1 MYYFAFAL
9 LLAALLGSLAFA
21 GAALIHL
28 WQKKDGIPAFIEKGH
43 ILVTG
48 CFLMASAFLLHALYW
63 KDYRLD
69 YVSSY
74 TDNILDLFYRLTAFW
89 AGQPGSMLFWGLTVA
104 VMGSLFALTTNY
116 MAPASAR
123 QMASDLA
130 LLPMWYAEAGSA
142 VLAPSAYNA
151 DFLKTKSELLG
162 MDVALLTEPEVADG
176 KDRKFSPWG
185 WDPALRKRLMTLGA
199 DQTELPSADYM
210 NILRE
215 HSHRLQAVKLLPGL
229 RLNEYFCGE
238 SFYLSTLAECSA
250 FVEGREACLLKAP
263 LSGSG
268 KGLNWCKGIFTTFI
282 SGWCARVAASQGGVV
297 GEPIYNKVEDFA
309 MEFYADG
316 RGRVVFAGYSVF
328 HTGGSGMYAGNDLL
342 SDEKILQKLSA
353 YVPQEEFIRLRTRL
367 EEELSALFGGF
378 YHGYLGVDMMICHF
392 PDEAPVYRIHPCV
405 EINLRMNM
413 GVVAW
418 LLTDR
423 YLAADAEGV
432 FRIDYYPLA
441 GQALEEHRQ
450 MSASFPLSVEN
461 NRVCAGYLPLVPVT
475 PQSRYRAFLL
485 LTLPQ

>member
-1 MYYFAFAL
+1 MKLYLFNPDSDLAL
-9 LLAALLGSLAFA
+9 ANNES
-21 GAALIHL
+21 
-28 WQKKDGIPAFIEKGH
+28 
-43 ILVTG
+43 
-48 CFLMASAFLLHALYW
+48 
-63 KDYRLD
+63 
-69 YVSSY
+69 
-74 TDNILDLFYRLTAFW
+74 
-89 AGQPGSMLFWGLTVA
+89 
-104 VMGSLFALTTNY
+104 NY
-116 MAPASAR
+116 IAPASAR
-123 QMASDLA
+123 RMAQDMA
-130 LLPMWYAEAGSA
+130 LLPIWYAAPDSA

-151 DFLKTKSELLG
+151 DFLRRMRELFGLR
-162 MDVALLTEPEVADG
+162 VQLATEPELPDYAEASIV
-176 KDRKFSPWG
+176 PWG
-185 WDPALRKRLMTLGA
+185 WNPSIRKYLLKRGVNE
-199 DQTELPSADYM
+199 DKLPSPRLLADYRSLSSR
-210 NILRE
+210 I
-215 HSHRLQAVKLLPGL
+215 QAVEMTRRMTGRYPG
-229 RLNEYFCGE
+229 YTCGE
-238 SFYLSTLAECSA
+238 HTLMNNIEDCERIVNAMH
-250 FVEGREACLLKAP
+250 ACLLKVP
-263 LSGSG
+263 WSGSG
-268 KGLNWCKGIFTTFI
+268 KGLNWCLHGFTKPV
-282 SGWCARVAASQGGVV
+282 SNWCERILREQGCLTA
-297 GEPIYNKVEDFA
+297 EPIYNKVEDFA

-413 GVVAW
+413 GVVAR

-423 YLAADAEGV
+423 YLAADAEGA